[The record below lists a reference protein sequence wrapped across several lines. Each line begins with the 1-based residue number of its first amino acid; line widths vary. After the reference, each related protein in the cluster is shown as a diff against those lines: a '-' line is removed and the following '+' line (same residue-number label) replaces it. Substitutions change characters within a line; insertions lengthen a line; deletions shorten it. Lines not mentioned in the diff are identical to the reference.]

1 MNRQFHR
8 VVFNAA
14 RSMRMVVQET
24 ATSTGK
30 GSNKATKASGGAP
43 ASAAVLAPVLIGA
56 ALAAMLTT
64 SAYAQIV
71 GAPNVPGNL
80 RPTILVAPNGV
91 PLINVQSPSAAGVSR
106 NVYNQFSVGSNGA
119 ILNNSRVNVQTQ
131 LGGFVQGNPNLATG
145 TARIILNEV
154 NGGTPS
160 QLRGYIEV
168 GGQRAEVIIANPAGI
183 SVDGGGF
190 INASRATLTTGTPQF
205 NAVGGLDSF
214 LVRGGTVTIDGAG
227 LDASKTDY
235 AAILARA
242 VQANASIWASELKV
256 VTGANQISADHS
268 QIMPTTGTGTAPTF
282 ALDVAAL
289 GGMYANKIVLIGSEA
304 GLGVRNA
311 GSIGAGAG
319 GLVVT
324 AAGRLEN
331 IGTLE
336 GQRVELTTPGDISNH
351 GGTIRQGSSA
361 GLTIASPVLSNTN
374 GGVIGAEPVSA
385 GASGGGTATPPAST
399 PSSGGGTATPST
411 TDASGTSTGGSS
423 TPATYTP
430 PAPGLIAAGGTIS
443 NDGGKIYA
451 GGPITLNTPQVNNSG
466 GSLNVATMAVA
477 GPSFSNAGGTLNVS
491 QSFGANVG
499 SFDNTGGKLN
509 AGSLDITT
517 SGNLVNVDGSLTG
530 ASNANL
536 TVGGNAD
543 NTRGTISATGALTAG
558 VGGAVNNT
566 SGTLVANNNVALSA
580 ASLDNAKGSIQSAN
594 ARTQLAVAN
603 QLTNTT
609 GAIGAGTDVSVQA
622 GSLNNSGSIRG
633 TNDATFT
640 VSGVLAND
648 GSITAGRN
656 ATIAAGSVASGTN
669 GAIGAG
675 VLSDGSLGSAG
686 DLRVSTSGVLV
697 ARGKNLSAGNTTLQG
712 ASVDLSSSETNA
724 ANIAITATDGNV
736 TTNHAK
742 VVTPGTLGVSA
753 KGAVSNIEGTLA
765 ADGATSLN
773 AASLDNSAGTL
784 ASVTSDLRVTTSS
797 TTTNKAGRML
807 AAGAVGLIN
816 GGLDNT
822 DGKVSGNSLS
832 VAVGNGQLDNTRGTL
847 AAATTVALSSGAL
860 VNDAGLIQSGGAMT
874 INTNGQSL
882 TNTNAAGYTN
892 KQGGITSADT
902 LTLTAGAVNN
912 AAGFIGAKNALDAKT
927 QGFTNTSG
935 GEVLGQ
941 STVAINTNGAS
952 YDNSAGQTLAV
963 GDLAI
968 DAGSITNA
976 GGLIRSTATTALNAG
991 SVTNKDTQGTD
1002 QGIEGKNVSII
1013 AATVTN
1019 KSGAIRADGNATLSS
1034 TTKIDNSQG
1043 LVSAGDTLTVKDP
1056 GTPRT
1061 LSVVNTGGTLVAGKK
1076 VTLEAGAVTWDGKLL
1091 SLGDMDLTVNQ
1102 DIAFAAGSETVA
1114 NNNLTLSTTGN
1125 ITNGGRLAAGKALTL
1140 SAKDIDNTATGDI
1153 QGETTTLN
1161 ASGTVTNRGV
1171 IDGKTTSIN
1180 AGTLNNRG
1188 TGRIYGDQISIG
1200 VVTLN
1205 NEAETVGGVAA
1216 AGTIA
1221 ARQRLD
1227 LGVTNLNNR
1236 DGALIFSDG
1245 DLAIGGKIVDG
1256 KAVDSAGT
1264 VSNYAATI
1272 EAARNIDIKTS
1283 VLNNTN
1289 GGVTWTMQSGKA
1301 SDSHTEYALPGSAT
1315 RYTADQ
1321 LVFVTVQGPSVD
1333 FEHLMGVLW
1342 PSFVSQ
1348 AGGPNIGQ
1356 FSGILVPSASYPLS
1370 RFSAYYTNPP
1380 RNSSDLTGTRP
1391 VGTDFTETFTEP
1403 GVWYA
1408 RTDPIWATFGVT
1420 PPATDTPDE
1429 AQREAYLEAHKRLD
1443 TATAAFIND
1452 VYQNYARAYYSWT
1465 YSDSSTIP
1473 VLQTSAP
1480 ARIIAGGKM
1489 DITVG
1494 SGTND
1499 MSQILA
1505 GGALNVTGGTIANK
1519 NLEVAGSQNRTGW
1532 QYYNN
1537 GSGDMPMPTPY
1548 NTSVPITVTLAAA
1561 RQEGNVTV
1569 VGSGTPTGTLA
1580 PGHTNQGVASASGV
1594 NGNGPATGSTGPIVP
1609 PIIEV
1614 KLAASSGTS
1623 QVVRTTLPGLT
1634 LPTASLFRTLSG
1646 ASSRYLVETDP
1657 RFANYRNW
1665 LSSDYL
1671 LNNLGLDPDNT
1682 LKRMGDGYY
1691 EQRLV
1696 REQVAQLTG
1705 YRYLDGY
1712 DSDEKQYAALMDA
1725 GTTFARQYG
1734 LRPGIALTDAQ
1745 MAQLTSD
1752 IVWLV
1757 EQTVTLPDGSTQRV
1771 LVPQVYVRVK
1781 NGDIDGSGALLA
1793 GKEVNIK
1800 LDGDLVNSGT
1810 VAGRSTVKITAENIQ
1825 NLNGRISGGSVDLN
1839 ARTDLNNIGG
1849 TIDAASK
1856 LKIEAG
1862 RDINVRTTTS
1872 SSGLAMDIAPGAAS
1886 LRGATIVDRVAGL
1899 YVSDPKGTL
1908 VASAGRDVNL
1918 IGALISNSGKEG
1930 TTEIGAGRDINL
1942 GTVTTGRQDATIRS
1956 AGNYRAEAST
1966 QEVGTRIEAS
1976 GDISLT
1982 AKRDVNVRAGTIN
1995 STDGELGIAA
2005 KRDINLDAGQSTSA
2019 LNEGLRV
2026 SRSGEKRT
2034 DQGTFNSTGVIG
2046 SSLGGKTV
2054 TLDAGNDISIRGS
2067 NVISDKG
2074 TELWAGNNI
2083 TIEAATQT
2091 RDSQYSRQE
2100 SRSGL
2105 FDGGSGWTW
2114 GRQDSHST
2122 RKTDETTAVG
2132 STVGSISGN
2141 VIITAGNQ
2149 YRQVG
2154 SDVMAPGGEID
2165 IQARDVQIVE
2175 SRETRRV
2182 ESTQSF
2188 SQSGITL
2195 GFKAPLIDTLRNLE
2209 DTSQAMRDTKDD
2221 RMKAL
2226 GAASMAL
2233 SGYSTYQGISNDAAR
2248 FANGQGAQSLTGGA
2262 TLTLGRAS
2270 SETTSSQSSNTA
2282 SGSKVQA
2289 GGSVTITATGGG
2301 RDSNILVRGSEISA
2315 GKNVNL
2321 SADNNVLLEA
2331 AANSSSQSSSSRSS
2345 NGSIGVGFNVGA
2357 TTGLTIEVAAGSQSG
2372 RDNGTD
2378 GSWTNTVVSAG
2389 REVNISSGGDTTLRG
2404 ATVSG
2409 NRINAD
2415 VGGNL
2420 HIETLQ
2426 DTSTYHSQNSGSGFN
2441 ATICVWYCYGESSV
2455 SVNAHNIRGDG
2466 NFASA
2471 TQQSGFLAGNGGF
2484 GVEVGG
2490 NTNLVGGVISSTDAA
2505 VRGGRNSFSSGSLTM
2520 TDLVNRDT
2528 FQGSGYSIGL
2538 STSGA
2543 PSAGIGSS
2551 DVNQIS
2557 ITRSGISGIAGN
2569 TTVRTGVDST
2579 NGLRLTDRDRVMRE
2593 IGAQVTITSTAS
2605 GQIVQLGPLAVK
2617 AVLSVLEGF
2626 FNPVP
2631 AQPLTL
2637 AQQTRNEFAQLRS
2650 DPSLT
2655 EQQRADLKV
2664 LEIFF
2669 NEAEEA
2675 NKRWSVA
2682 TSDQVVQGR
2691 DLSITNMQFVFPPIN
2706 PGLGGVG
2713 SGVAGGGAAGSGAAV
2728 GGLQVDPDTGR
2739 LIAPKMP
2746 SLSSIE
2752 EMMSRYPGMS
2762 ALFTAYRAIQESVNV
2777 VAGSGFGAGQLP
2789 EQGGPL
2795 VNVPVRPDQNEGTST
2810 SGSVLP
2816 GLGSPGYVGPNPT
2829 GGSTSTTTPNNGPLG
2844 WLVMNS
2850 QAANGS
2856 GPGTTPTDYGSIPP
2870 EHEWRYD
2877 RYLSGPSAKKLGP
2890 NEWYAAAQR
2899 AWANNLSGNGF
2910 EQEVRAE
2917 LGAPLGPGSKP
2928 ISIDGFVPDLPVGGT
2943 YGVTDVKN
2951 WIELNNDDQLRAF
2964 HRYAQN
2970 NNLPFNLI
2978 IGPRTEVISEPL
2990 LNNIRSTGGSILQ
3003 YNPETRQFT
3012 PVDIGR
3018 SGSWKRN

>member
-30 GSNKATKASGGAP
+30 GANKATKASGGAP
-43 ASAAVLAPVLIGA
+43 ASAVALVPMLIATTLA
-56 ALAAMLTT
+56 ALLTT
-64 SAYAQIV
+64 VAHAQIV

-80 RPTILVAPNGV
+80 RPTVLVAPNGV
-91 PLINVQSPSAAGVSR
+91 PLINVQTPSAAGVSR
-106 NVYNQFSVGSNGA
+106 NVYNAFNVGTNGA
-119 ILNNSRVNVQTQ
+119 ILNNSRTDVQTQ

-145 TARIILNEV
+145 PARIILNEV

-168 GGQRAEVIIANPAGI
+168 GGQRAEVVIANPAGI

-205 NAVGGLDSF
+205 NAIGGLDSF
-214 LVRGGTVTIDGAG
+214 LVRGGTITIDGAG

-256 VTGANQISADHS
+256 VTGANQISADHT
-268 QIMPTTGTGTAPTF
+268 QITPTTGTGSAPTF

-289 GGMYANKIVLIGSEA
+289 GGMYANKIILIGSEA

-324 AAGRLEN
+324 ASGRLEN
-331 IGTLE
+331 TGTLE
-336 GQRVELTTPGDISNH
+336 GQRVELTTPGDISNR
-351 GGTIRQGSSA
+351 GGTIRQTSSA

-374 GGVIGAEPVSA
+374 GGVIGAEPVSVS
-385 GASGGGTATPPAST
+385 ASSGGTSSGGSNGGGTTSPT
-399 PSSGGGTATPST
+399 SGGTTTPST
-411 TDASGTSTGGSS
+411 TGGSDTGSSGAS
-423 TPATYTP
+423 TPATYVP
-430 PAPGLIAAGGTIS
+430 PAPGAITAGGTIS

-451 GGPITLNTPQVNNSG
+451 GGPITLNTPQINNAG
-466 GSLNVATMAVA
+466 GSLNVATMSVA

-509 AGSLDITT
+509 AGSLSITT
-517 SGNLVNVDGSLTG
+517 TGDLLNVDGALTS
-530 ASNANL
+530 ASDANL

-543 NTRGTISATGALTAG
+543 NTRGTISVAGALAAG
-558 VGGAVNNT
+558 VAGGVNNT
-566 SGTLVANNNVALSA
+566 SGTFVANNNVALSA
-580 ASLDNAKGSIQSAN
+580 ASLDNSKGSIQSASAN
-594 ARTQLAVAN
+594 TQLAVAN
-603 QLTNTT
+603 QLANTA
-609 GAIGAGTDVSVQA
+609 GSVGAGTDVSVQA
-622 GSLNNSGSIRG
+622 GSLSNSGAIRG
-633 TNDATFT
+633 TNDTTLA
-640 VSGVLAND
+640 VSGTLTNN
-648 GSITAGRN
+648 GGITAGRN
-656 ATIAAGSVASGTN
+656 VTINAGSVASGAN
-669 GAIGAG
+669 GVFGAG
-675 VLSDGSLGSAG
+675 VQNDGSLGGVG
-686 DLRVSTSGVLV
+686 DLRASASGVL
-697 ARGKNLSAGNTTLQG
+697 AANGKNLAAGNTTLQG
-712 ASVDLSSSETNA
+712 GSVDLSNSETNA
-724 ANIAITATDGNV
+724 ASIAITAANGNV
-736 TTNHAK
+736 TANQAK
-742 VVTPGTLGVSA
+742 VITPGTLSVTA

-765 ADGATSLN
+765 ADGATTIN
-773 AASLDNSAGTL
+773 AASLDNSAGTV
-784 ASVTSDLRVTTSS
+784 ASVTNDLHVTTSG
-797 TTTNKAGRML
+797 TTTNKAGRIL

-832 VAVGNGQLDNTRGTL
+832 VAVGSGQLDNTRGTL
-847 AAATTVALSSGAL
+847 TAAVTVALSSGAL

-882 TNTNAAGYTN
+882 TNTNAAGYTT

-902 LTLTAGAVNN
+902 LDLKTGEVNN
-912 AAGFIGAKNALDAKT
+912 AAGFIGAKNALTANT
-927 QGFTNTSG
+927 QAFTNTND

-941 STVAINTNGAS
+941 ATVAINTNGAS
-952 YDNSAGQTLAV
+952 YDNSGGKTLAV
-963 GDLAI
+963 SDLTI
-968 DAGSITNA
+968 DAGEITNT
-976 GGLIRSTATTALNAG
+976 GGLIRSTATTTLNAA
-991 SVTNKDTQGTD
+991 SVINKDTQGTD
-1002 QGIEGKNVSII
+1002 QGIEGKNVSIT
-1013 AATVTN
+1013 AASVAN
-1019 KSGAIRADGNATLSS
+1019 KSGAIRADDNATLTS

-1043 LVSAGDTLTVKDP
+1043 LVSAGDTLTMKDP
-1056 GTPRT
+1056 GAPRT

-1076 VTLEAGAVTWDGKLL
+1076 VVLDAGAVTWDGKLL
-1091 SLGDMDLTVNQ
+1091 SLGDMNLAVNQ
-1102 DIAFAAGSETVA
+1102 DITFAAGSETVA

-1125 ITNGGRLAAGKALTL
+1125 ISNGGRLAAGNELTL
-1140 SAKDIDNTATGDI
+1140 SAKDINNTATGDI
-1153 QGETTTLN
+1153 QGKTTTLN
-1161 ASGTVTNRGV
+1161 ASGTLTNRGV
-1171 IDGKTTSIN
+1171 IDGKITRIN
-1180 AGTLNNRG
+1180 AGTLDNLG

-1200 VVTLN
+1200 VGTLN
-1205 NEAETVGGVAA
+1205 NDAETINGVAS

-1227 LGVTNLNNR
+1227 LGVINLNNR
-1236 DGALIFSDG
+1236 NGALIFSDG
-1245 DLAIGGKIVDG
+1245 DVFIGGKIVDG

-1272 EAARNIDIKTS
+1272 EATRNIDIKTS

-1348 AGGPNIGQ
+1348 AGGPNISQ

-1594 NGNGPATGSTGPIVP
+1594 NGNGPATGPTGPIVP

-1614 KLAASSGTS
+1614 KLVASSGTS
-1623 QVVRTTLPGLT
+1623 QVVRTTMPGLT

-1646 ASSRYLVETDP
+1646 TSSRYLVETDP

-1705 YRYLDGY
+1705 YRYLDSY

-1725 GTTFARQYG
+1725 GATFARQYG

-1872 SSGLAMDIAPGAAS
+1872 SSGLAVDIAPGAAS
-1886 LRGATIVDRVAGL
+1886 LRGATIIDRVAGL

-1930 TTEIGAGRDINL
+1930 KTEIDAGRDINL
-1942 GTVTTGRQDATIRS
+1942 GTVTTGRQEATIRS

-2005 KRDINLDAGQSTSA
+2005 KRDINIDVGQSTSA

-2034 DQGTFNSTGVIG
+2034 DQGSFNSTSVIG

-2067 NVISDKG
+2067 NVVSDKG
-2074 TELWAGNNI
+2074 TELSAGNNVR
-2083 TIEAATQT
+2083 IEAATQT
-2091 RDSQYSRQE
+2091 RDSQYVRQE
-2100 SRSGL
+2100 SRSGM

-2114 GRQDSHST
+2114 GRQDT
-2122 RKTDETTAVG
+2122 RITRQTDETTAVG
-2132 STVGSISGN
+2132 STVGAISGN
-2141 VIITAGNQ
+2141 IVITAGNQ

-2154 SDVMAPGGEID
+2154 SDVISPGGDID
-2165 IQARDVQIVE
+2165 IRARDVQIVE
-2175 SRETRRV
+2175 ARETSRS

-2209 DTSQAMRDTKDD
+2209 DTTQAMGDTKDD
-2221 RMKAL
+2221 RMKVL

-2233 SGYSTYQGISNDAAR
+2233 SGYSAYQDISKAA
-2248 FANGQGAQSLTGGA
+2248 ATGAGYGSVNAGA
-2262 TLTLGRAS
+2262 TLTLGSSS
-2270 SETTSSQSSNTA
+2270 SETTSTRSSNTSA
-2282 SGSKVQA
+2282 GSRIQA
-2289 GGSVTITATGGG
+2289 GGNVAITATGGG
-2301 RDSNILVRGSEISA
+2301 RDSNILVRGSEIN
-2315 GKNVNL
+2315 GGENVSL
-2321 SADNNVLLEA
+2321 AADNNVTLEA
-2331 AANSSSQSSSSRSS
+2331 AANSKRQSSTSHSS
-2345 NGSIGVGFNVGA
+2345 NSSIGVGYSFGTSNGF
-2357 TTGLTIEVAAGSQSG
+2357 TIEVAAGSQNG

-2378 GSWTNTVVSAG
+2378 QAWTNTTVSAG
-2389 REVNISSGGDTTLRG
+2389 GRVNIASGGDTTLRG

-2409 NRINAD
+2409 KRVEAD

-2420 HIETLQ
+2420 RVETLQ
-2426 DTSTYHSQNSGSGFN
+2426 DTSTYHSQNSGAGFN
-2441 ATICVWYCYGESSV
+2441 ATICVWVCYGDSSV

-2471 TQQSGFLAGNGGF
+2471 TQQSGFLAGDGGF
-2484 GVEVGG
+2484 GVRVGG
-2490 NTNLVGGVISSTDAA
+2490 NTSLVGGAISSTDAA
-2505 VRGGRNSFSSGSLTM
+2505 VDGGKNSFSTGSLTM
-2520 TDLVNRDT
+2520 VDLLNQDAFR
-2528 FQGSGYSIGL
+2528 GSGYNVSV
-2538 STSGA
+2538 SSSGS
-2543 PSAGIGSS
+2543 PSMGIGSNNI
-2551 DVNQIS
+2551 NQTS
-2557 ITRSGISGIAGN
+2557 ITRSGISGIAGD
-2569 TTVRTGVDST
+2569 TGVRTGVDST
-2579 NGLRLTDRDRVMRE
+2579 NALHQTNVGGAMRD
-2593 IGAQVTITSTAS
+2593 IGAQVQITSQFGSQAATAWGKHADAKFDEALKNVDEAGMACWGPTGTCRAS
-2605 GQIVQLGPLAVK
+2605 GH
-2617 AVLSVLEGF
+2617 VLL
-2626 FNPVP
+2626 
-2631 AQPLTL
+2631 
-2637 AQQTRNEFAQLRS
+2637 
-2650 DPSLT
+2650 
-2655 EQQRADLKV
+2655 
-2664 LEIFF
+2664 
-2669 NEAEEA
+2669 
-2675 NKRWSVA
+2675 
-2682 TSDQVVQGR
+2682 
-2691 DLSITNMQFVFPPIN
+2691 
-2706 PGLGGVG
+2706 
-2713 SGVAGGGAAGSGAAV
+2713 GAAV
-2728 GGLQVDPDTGR
+2728 GGVAGGVGAGAATQIAPEVYTALLEAGMPVPLATLVVQIGTLGLGAASGNAASAAGAFNEAGNNSAAGGLR
-2739 LIAPKMP
+2739 GLIAAGGAPAARLCLASPACVEAVGSVFLLGITATATVTMGDINPTVFSGADALDPIEVAPGSAGYGAGRQPVPTGPTYVP
-2746 SLSSIE
+2746 SPEQASKEFGPPPLQS
-2752 EMMSRYPGMS
+2752 PS
-2762 ALFTAYRAIQESVNV
+2762 ALQAWLGNVLEGMPLDQAQQWARDFTTTLPAAEQQSMAGLIMASIQANAA
-2777 VAGSGFGAGQLP
+2777 AGSQRQKDVAADLQR
-2789 EQGGPL
+2789 QYPL
-2795 VNVPVRPDQNEGTST
+2795 ASVQNEQYLRDKNGKIVIDPNTGTSRRIDHVVIQNGAVIDVVETT
-2810 SGSVLP
+2810 SLTADKVGQQQHEADTRAAGGLYIRDRNTGS
-2816 GLGSPGYVGPNPT
+2816 
-2829 GGSTSTTTPNNGPLG
+2829 
-2844 WLVMNS
+2844 LV
-2850 QAANGS
+2850 QV
-2856 GPGTTPTDYGSIPP
+2856 PSIA
-2870 EHEWRYD
+2870 R
-2877 RYLSGPSAKKLGP
+2877 
-2890 NEWYAAAQR
+2890 
-2899 AWANNLSGNGF
+2899 
-2910 EQEVRAE
+2910 
-2917 LGAPLGPGSKP
+2917 
-2928 ISIDGFVPDLPVGGT
+2928 
-2943 YGVTDVKN
+2943 
-2951 WIELNNDDQLRAF
+2951 IER
-2964 HRYAQN
+2964 R
-2970 NNLPFNLI
+2970 P
-2978 IGPRTEVISEPL
+2978 
-2990 LNNIRSTGGSILQ
+2990 
-3003 YNPETRQFT
+3003 
-3012 PVDIGR
+3012 
-3018 SGSWKRN
+3018 